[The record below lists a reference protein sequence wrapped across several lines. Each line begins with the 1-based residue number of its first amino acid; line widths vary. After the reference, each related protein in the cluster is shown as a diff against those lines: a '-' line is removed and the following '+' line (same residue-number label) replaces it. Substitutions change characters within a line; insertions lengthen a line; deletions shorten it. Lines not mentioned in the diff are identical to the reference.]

1 MSVQVMLLSWLTPL
15 KSKYLGHDF
24 ECHTLQVS
32 GPLGEVTIMVD
43 ACRQAVISVNFFKNL
58 LIIGHEDERR
68 SKLRSSKI

>member
-1 MSVQVMLLSWLTPL
+1 MSVQVMLLSWLTHL

-43 ACRQAVISVNFFKNL
+43 ACRQAVISVIFLKIYL
-58 LIIGHEDERR
+58 L
-68 SKLRSSKI
+68 